1 MKLYYIANA
10 RIPTEKAHGIQIMKM
25 CEAFASHGV
34 EVTLVVPR
42 RFNHIKSDPFEYYSV
57 KDNFKIKYIFTIDVV
72 KMGKLGFFIESSLF
86 AVSSVLYC
94 LFKNSDNIYSRD
106 ELPLYFLSFLG
117 KRFYW
122 ESHTFKNSFVSRRVL
137 KCSTKTITITKN
149 LKEEYNNQNILVS
162 SDAVD
167 LDFFDIRLSKEEARS
182 ELGLPLNKRIVLY
195 TGHLY
200 PWKGAHILRDASRYL
215 SKDIV
220 VVFVGGTTEDI
231 AGFKNKADA
240 LKNIIVTGHK
250 LYKDIP
256 KYLKAA
262 DVLVLPNSGQEDIS
276 RKYTSPMKLFEYMA
290 SGRPII
296 ASDLKSTREVLNESN
311 SYLIES
317 DNPRLLASTIEGVL
331 SKDTAKI
338 TMRAYEDVKRDTWI
352 KRAESILTF
361 ITH

>member
-1 MKLYYIANA
+1 MKLYYLANA

-34 EVTLVVPR
+34 EVTLLVPR

-57 KDNFKIKYIFTIDVV
+57 KNNFKIKHIFTIDVV
-72 KMGKLGFFIESSLF
+72 SLGRPGFFIESSLF
-86 AVSSVLYC
+86 AVFSALHC
-94 LFKNSDNIYSRD
+94 LFKDPDNIYSRD

-137 KCSTKTITITKN
+137 KCSTKIITITKN
-149 LKEEYNNQNILVS
+149 LKEKYNNPNILVS

-167 LDFFDIRLSKEEARS
+167 LDFFDLRLSKEEARN

-195 TGHLY
+195 AGHLY
-200 PWKGAHILRDASRYL
+200 PWKGANVLRDASIYL
-215 SKDIV
+215 RKDIV
-220 VVFVGGTTEDI
+220 VVFVGGTTKDI
-231 AGFKNKADA
+231 AGFKNKAD
-240 LKNIIVTGHK
+240 KFQNIIVTDHK

-276 RKYTSPMKLFEYMA
+276 RRYTSPMKLFEYMA

-296 ASDLKSTREVLNESN
+296 ASDLKSIREVLNESN
-311 SYLIES
+311 SHLVES
-317 DNPRLLASTIEGVL
+317 DNPKLLASTIEGVL
-331 SKDTAKI
+331 SKDTTKI
-338 TMRAYEDVKRDTWI
+338 TAQAYEDVKRHTWI
-352 KRAESILTF
+352 KRAESILTV
-361 ITH
+361 ITN

>member
-25 CEAFASHGV
+25 CEAFASRGV
-34 EVTLVVPR
+34 EVTLLVPR

-57 KDNFKIKYIFTIDVV
+57 KNNFKIRYIFTIDTV
-72 KMGKLGFFIESSLF
+72 KLGKLGFFIESFLF
-86 AVSSVLYC
+86 SAFSVSYC
-94 LFKNSDNIYSRD
+94 LVKDPDNIYSRD

-137 KCSTKTITITKN
+137 KYSTKIITITKN
-149 LKEEYNNQNILVS
+149 LKEKYNNQNILVS
-162 SDAVD
+162 PDAVD
-167 LDFFDIRLSKEEARS
+167 LDFFDIRLSKEEAKK
-182 ELGLPLNKRIVLY
+182 ELGLPLNKKIVLY

-200 PWKGAHILRDASRYL
+200 PWKGAHVLIDASRYL
-215 SKDIV
+215 SKDII
-220 VVFVGGTTEDI
+220 VVFVGGTIEDI
-231 AGFKNKADA
+231 ADFKNKTDK
-240 LKNIIVTGHK
+240 LQNIIIIGHK

-262 DVLVLPNSGQEDIS
+262 DVLVLPNSGEEDIS

-296 ASDLKSTREVLNESN
+296 ASDLKSIREVLNESN

-317 DNPRLLASTIEGVL
+317 DNPTLLASTIENVL
-331 SKDTAKI
+331 SRDTAKI
-338 TMRAYEDVKRDTWI
+338 TMQAYGDVRRYTWT

>member
-25 CEAFASHGV
+25 CEAFADRGV
-34 EVTLVVPR
+34 EVTLLVPR
-42 RFNHIKSDPFEYYSV
+42 RFNHIKLDPFEYYSV
-57 KDNFKIKYIFTIDVV
+57 KNNFKIKYIFTVDTV
-72 KMGKLGFFIESSLF
+72 KLGNLGFLAESFLF
-86 AVSSVLYC
+86 SGFSVLYC
-94 LFKNSDNIYSRD
+94 LTKNPDNIYSRD

-117 KRFYW
+117 KRFHW

-137 KCSTKTITITKN
+137 KYSAKIITITKN
-149 LKEEYNNQNILVS
+149 LKEKYNNKNILVS
-162 SDAVD
+162 PDAVD
-167 LDFFDIRLSKEEARS
+167 LDFFDIHMSKEEAKK
-182 ELGLPLNKRIVLY
+182 ELGLPLNKKIVLY

-200 PWKGAHILRDASRYL
+200 PWKGAHVLIDASRYL
-215 SKDIV
+215 SKDII
-220 VVFVGGTTEDI
+220 VVFVGGTIEDI
-231 AGFKNKADA
+231 ADFKNKTDK
-240 LKNIIVTGHK
+240 LQNIIIIGHK

-262 DVLVLPNSGQEDIS
+262 DVLVLPNSGEEDIS
-276 RKYTSPMKLFEYMA
+276 KKYTSPMKLFEYMA

-296 ASDLKSTREVLNESN
+296 ASGLKSIREVLNQSN

-317 DNPRLLASTIEGVL
+317 DNPTLLASTIEKVL
-331 SKDTAKI
+331 SKETAKI
-338 TMRAYEDVKRDTWI
+338 TMQAYEDVKRYTWT